1 MRCIPLLQ
9 KKGSKIHPLPQNAL
23 AYRNRGLLK
32 ELTGDLNGAC
42 RDWRKAAGLGLKKP
56 AEWVKQKC

>member
-42 RDWRKAAGLGLKKP
+42 RDWRKAADLGYERSAELLKK
-56 AEWVKQKC
+56 KC